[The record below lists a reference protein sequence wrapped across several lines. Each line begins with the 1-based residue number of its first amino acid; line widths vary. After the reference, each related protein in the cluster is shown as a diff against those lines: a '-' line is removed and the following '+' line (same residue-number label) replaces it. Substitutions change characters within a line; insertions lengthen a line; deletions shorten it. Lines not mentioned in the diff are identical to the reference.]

1 MRSSKKRQRRAIAT
15 VITSAIMM
23 SAVCIL
29 GSAGAVWSQSS
40 FAVQQKDMTDTAENY
55 VNKLSESL
63 VFEYVYC
70 ASNPCD
76 QINVIVTNIGEIG
89 VDVTE
94 VVFSEKTTGF
104 NKIHVVSNGQ
114 IMPDHSISIPVSDAG
129 FASTNILDV
138 MIKTNRGNIIQT
150 QTSI

>member
-1 MRSSKKRQRRAIAT
+1 
-15 VITSAIMM
+15 
-23 SAVCIL
+23 
-29 GSAGAVWSQSS
+29 
-40 FAVQQKDMTDTAENY
+40 MT
-55 VNKLSESL
+55 
-63 VFEYVYC
+63 
-70 ASNPCD
+70 
-76 QINVIVTNIGEIG
+76 NVGEIG

-104 NKIHVVSNGQ
+104 NKIHAVSNGQ